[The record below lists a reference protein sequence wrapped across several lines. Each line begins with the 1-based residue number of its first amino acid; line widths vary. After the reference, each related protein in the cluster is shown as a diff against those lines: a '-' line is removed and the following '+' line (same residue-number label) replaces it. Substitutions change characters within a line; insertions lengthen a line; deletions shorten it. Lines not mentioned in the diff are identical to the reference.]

1 MVHDKITFLKNANHL
16 SGLDKCLEPPNKVNA
31 YYLNKTCNYKQT
43 FHYI

>member
-43 FHYI
+43 LHDI